1 MDIAIVGLAGSG
13 KTSLLK
19 ALAAGHLPAHGSP
32 TEAVLAVVKVP
43 DTRLDALATLVAAK
57 KTTYLELRMLDFPA
71 LTSGNKGPAAQM
83 LGQLSTADLMVHVV
97 KAYGD
102 DVNPAR
108 DVAAVELE
116 LTLADLGVIER
127 RIERLTS
134 ELRSV
139 PAGQRG
145 VKETEMKLL
154 KRLKETLEAEK
165 PVRSIDLTMDEKTLL
180 GGFNLLTEKPLLIV
194 LNVSE
199 EDAAKAG
206 EIEASARKTL
216 AGPRTE
222 VIAVAAGAEAD
233 VAELP
238 PEDAAE
244 FRKEMGMPAEPV
256 AERVLQSLVTL
267 LGLITF
273 YTAGPQ
279 DTHAWSIPAGT
290 PAVKAAGRI
299 HSDIER
305 GFIRAEVLSWQEL
318 LDTGSHAEAKKRGVM
333 RTEGKTYEI
342 RDGDVINVL
351 FNV

>member
-1 MDIAIVGLAGSG
+1 
-13 KTSLLK
+13 
-19 ALAAGHLPAHGSP
+19 
-32 TEAVLAVVKVP
+32 
-43 DTRLDALATLVAAK
+43 
-57 KTTYLELRMLDFPA
+57 MLDFPA

-97 KAYGD
+97 KAYGED
-102 DVNPAR
+102 DIDPAR

-145 VKETEMKLL
+145 VKETEMNLL

-165 PVRSIDLTMDEKTLL
+165 PVRSIDLTPDEKTLL

-199 EDAAKAG
+199 EDAAKAS
-206 EIEASARKTL
+206 EIEAKARKTL

-244 FRKEMGMPAEPV
+244 FRKEMRMPPEPV

-290 PAVKAAGRI
+290 TAVKAAGRI

-305 GFIRAEVLSWQEL
+305 GFIRAEVVAFDDFVRL
-318 LDTGSHAEAKKRGVM
+318 GSEAKCREAGKLRL
-333 RTEGKTYEI
+333 EGKDYVVQ
-342 RDGDVINVL
+342 DGDIVHFRFAV
-351 FNV
+351 

>member
-19 ALAAGHLPAHGSP
+19 ALAAGHLPQLGSP
-32 TEAVLAVVKVP
+32 NEAVLAVVKVP
-43 DTRLDALATLVAAK
+43 DTRLDALAKLVGAK

-71 LTSGNKGPAAQM
+71 LTAGKKGPAPQL

-102 DVNPAR
+102 EVDAAR

-116 LTLADLGVIER
+116 LELADLGVIER
-127 RIERLTS
+127 RVERLTS

-145 VKETEMKLL
+145 VKETEMNLL
-154 KRLKETLEAEK
+154 KRLKEALEAEK
-165 PVRSIDLTMDEKTLL
+165 PVRSIDLTAEEKTLL

-199 EDAAKAG
+199 EDAAKA
-206 EIEASARKTL
+206 EQIEVEARKTL

-244 FRKEMGMPAEPV
+244 FRQEMGMPPEPV

-333 RTEGKTYEI
+333 RTEGKTYEV

>member
-1 MDIAIVGLAGSG
+1 MDIAIIGLAGSG

-19 ALAAGHLPAHGSP
+19 ALAAGHLPQHGSP
-32 TEAVLAVVKVP
+32 NEPLLAVVKVP

-71 LTSGNKGPAAQM
+71 LGASGKGPAAQL
-83 LGQLSTADLMVHVV
+83 LGQLSTADLIVHVV
-97 KAYGD
+97 RAYGD
-102 DVNPAR
+102 DANPAR
-108 DVAAVELE
+108 DVEAVELE
-116 LTLADLGVIER
+116 LMLSDLRVIER
-127 RIERLTS
+127 RIERLTA
-134 ELRSV
+134 EMRST

-145 VKETEMKLL
+145 VREQEMDLL
-154 KRLKETLEAEK
+154 KRIQEPLEAER
-165 PVRSIDLTMDEKTLL
+165 PIRIL
-180 GGFNLLTEKPLLIV
+180 GLEPEELAMLAGFNLLTAKPLLIV
-194 LNVSE
+194 LNIDE
-199 EDAAKAG
+199 ADLPRAA
-206 EIEASARKTL
+206 EIEGDARGKL
-216 AGPRTE
+216 AGINSE
-222 VIAVAAGAEAD
+222 LIAVAARAEAD

-238 PEDAAE
+238 PDEAAE
-244 FRKEMGMPAEPV
+244 FRKELGLPPEPV

-279 DTHAWSIPAGT
+279 DTHAWSIPSGT

-305 GFIRAEVLSWQEL
+305 GFIRAEVLSWREL

-333 RTEGKTYEI
+333 RTEGKTYEV